1 MSIDEW
7 DGSNWMR
14 DLAPQIGR
22 LPLSRL
28 VIPGTHDAG
37 TFSIPPEGA
46 RIAGAQDDSD
56 TEQFVGLPPEFV
68 VGTQVAQGLTWTEQF
83 DAGIRYVDFR
93 VVCDPDGMFIVHTFR
108 GQPIADA
115 LREIAEWTSAHPAEV
130 VFLDVQKN
138 YGCAAQSYERAGRMV
153 SGNDVLTTLVTDAF
167 GSTLAPRPSSGTAT
181 ITLEALVR
189 AGTNVVPFLID
200 TPFAVS
206 ADLWWLRA
214 GNRLPDGAGMTNV
227 WEPII
232 TMPEM
237 YARLVELGPT
247 FAGRGES
254 QLLLGALTTSP
265 MFPRESGIATW
276 YRQWQAGTQVGSLR
290 DFVVERVLPSMPEMI
305 AGAAAAGYNVIST
318 DFPELGD
325 WPGGASFARLVVEQ
339 NRRR

>member
-1 MSIDEW
+1 MSIDNW
-7 DGSNWMR
+7 DGANWMR
-14 DLAPQIGR
+14 DLAPQVGR

-37 TFSIPPEGA
+37 TFSIPPKGA
-46 RIAGAQDDSD
+46 RIADAQGD
-56 TEQFVGLPPEFV
+56 TVTSQFTGLPPEFV
-68 VGTQVAQGLTWTEQF
+68 IGTQVAQGMTWTEQF

-93 VVCDPDGMFIVHTFR
+93 VTCEPDGMFIVHTFR

-115 LREIAEWTSAHPAEV
+115 LREIAAWTVAHPAEV

-138 YGCAAQSYERAGRMV
+138 YGCATQTYDSLGRVV
-153 SGNDVLTTLVTDAF
+153 SGNDLLTTSIADAF
-167 GSTLAPRPSSGTAT
+167 GSSLAPRPPTGDAST
-181 ITLEALVR
+181 TLDELVR

-200 TPFAVS
+200 TPFAESSDV
-206 ADLWWLRA
+206 WWFRD

-247 FAGRGES
+247 FEGRGAS

-265 MFPRESGIATW
+265 MFPRETGIANW
-276 YRQWQAGTQVGSLR
+276 YREWRAGTQVGSLR
-290 DFVVERVLPSMPEMI
+290 DFVAERVLPAMPEMI

-318 DFPELGD
+318 DFPELGA
-325 WPGGASFARLVVEQ
+325 WPGGDSFARLVVEQ